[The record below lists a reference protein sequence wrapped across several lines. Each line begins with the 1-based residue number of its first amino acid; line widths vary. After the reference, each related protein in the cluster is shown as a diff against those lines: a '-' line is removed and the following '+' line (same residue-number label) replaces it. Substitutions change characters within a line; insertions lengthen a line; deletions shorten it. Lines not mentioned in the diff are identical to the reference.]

1 MEIGTERREGN
12 TIFKGTKEQIRR
24 IVLEKKTL
32 SPKMGFEILIGRNGY
47 KDIITTYVVNPETG
61 EISST
66 DMERNVVQPIDD
78 QYRLI
83 PTKMP
88 RTGKKCDTQKVFS
101 TLGLLSL
108 ATLLIRKRER
118 IKKRRNLVL
127 QNPLFPKK

>member
-32 SPKMGFEILIGRNGY
+32 PPKTGFEILIGRNGY
-47 KDIITTYVVNPETG
+47 KDIVTTYKVNPETG

-66 DMERNVVQPIDD
+66 DMERNVIQPIDD

-83 PTKMP
+83 PIKMP
-88 RTGKKCDTQKVFS
+88 RTGEKVNVHYVFS
-101 TLGLLSL
+101 ALGLLSL

-118 IKKRRNLVL
+118 IKKEEI
-127 QNPLFPKK
+127 

>member
-1 MEIGTERREGN
+1 MEIWTERREGN
-12 TIFKGTKEQIRR
+12 TIFKGTREQIRR

-32 SPKMGFEILIGRNGY
+32 SPKTGFEILIGKNGY
-47 KDIITTYVVNPETG
+47 KDIVTTYRVNPETG
-61 EISST
+61 GISPT
-66 DMERNVVQPIDD
+66 DAVRTVVRTVVEPIDD

-88 RTGKKCDTQKVFS
+88 RTGEKCDTQKVFS

-118 IKKRRNLVL
+118 IKKEEI
-127 QNPLFPKK
+127 

>member
-24 IVLEKKTL
+24 IILEKKTL
-32 SPKMGFEILIGRNGY
+32 PPKTGFEVLLGKNGY
-47 KDIITTYVVNPETG
+47 KDITTIYEINPETG

-66 DMERNVVQPIDD
+66 DVVRTVVEPIDD

-83 PTKMP
+83 PIKMP
-88 RTGKKCDTQKVFS
+88 RTGEKVNVHYVFS
-101 TLGLLSL
+101 ALGLLSL

-118 IKKRRNLVL
+118 IKKEEI
-127 QNPLFPKK
+127 